1 MKICPTCN
9 LRYPVDATQC
19 LLDRTALVVAP
30 DPYLGVVLGGTYRI
44 EGIIGVG
51 GMATVYR
58 ARNTLQDRVVAVKLF
73 RRELSGDPKLRER
86 FRREATSTRRLPHP
100 NIIEILDSGDTEDGL
115 PYLVMEFLEGKTL
128 EAVLKQSSG
137 PLSVERTVDLGAQLA
152 AGLARA
158 HDFQVI
164 HRDLKPDN
172 LFVCQRAGERE
183 LLKILDFG
191 IARSMQDARL
201 TGTGEIFGTPQY
213 MAPERITSI
222 DAGPAADLYAV
233 GCILFRCVTG
243 RLPFIAPDVTTFL
256 IQHLRDKP
264 PAPRSLRA
272 DVPVELDAL
281 ILQCLE
287 KDPAKRPVDAHAL
300 GRVLAHL
307 AQQHPRHDPR
317 PFVPPTAPSRA
328 VLAAQRTTTST
339 GSMFSAVSVAR
350 WGRRA
355 EILGTMC
362 QRVYGDAMP
371 GDVAAAVGRLR
382 AAVTAMSDVH
392 GRWMADQARIEATAT
407 RTREA
412 QARFGHA
419 MDALAQDLS
428 TARQSAQTASE
439 DARAA
444 ESGAG
449 AAAERFWSLHAAVV
463 ETGSSPMPSPELA
476 QRYRDALAAMD
487 EAMPAAESLALTRR
501 RADALA
507 AEVKDLEFQIDALRA
522 QLERVSQSAE
532 DEMRDVQKRLETAA
546 AQLAQMETTLLQD
559 ATRLTTL
566 LRPRRELAALFQELE
581 ADAA

>member
-1 MKICPTCN
+1 MKICPVCN
-9 LRYPVDATQC
+9 LRYPNDAANC
-19 LLDRTALVVAP
+19 LLDRTPLVVAP
-30 DPYLGVVLGGTYRI
+30 DPYLGMILGGTYRI
-44 EGIIGVG
+44 EGIVGVG

-100 NIIEILDSGDTEDGL
+100 NIIEILDSGDTEEGL
-115 PYLVMEFLEGKTL
+115 PYLVMEFLEGRTL
-128 EAVLKQSSG
+128 EAILKQSAG
-137 PLSVERTVDLGAQLA
+137 PLPVARAVDLGMQLS

-172 LFVCQRAGERE
+172 LIVCPREGGGE

-222 DAGPAADLYAV
+222 DAGPSADLYAV
-233 GCILFRCVTG
+233 GCILYRCVTG
-243 RLPFIAPDVTTFL
+243 RLPFTAPDVTTFL
-256 IQHLRDKP
+256 IQHLRDTP
-264 PAPRSLRA
+264 PAPRALRGEL
-272 DVPVELDAL
+272 PVALDAL

-287 KDPAKRPVDAHAL
+287 KDPQKRPVDAHAL
-300 GRVLAHL
+300 GRG
-307 AQQHPRHDPR
+307 
-317 PFVPPTAPSRA
+317 
-328 VLAAQRTTTST
+328 LAAVARALPGATPKSFVSPTPPARSVVSSHRATTST

-362 QRVYGDAMP
+362 HRVYGDVMP
-371 GDVAAAVGRLR
+371 PDVAGAVGRLR
-382 AAVTAMSDVH
+382 AAVTAMVDVH
-392 GRWMADQARIEATAT
+392 GRWMSDQARIDSIAT

-428 TARQSAQTASE
+428 TARQSAHP
-439 DARAA
+439 AA
-444 ESGAG
+444 E
-449 AAAERFWSLHAAVV
+449 AARVAEVELNTCADRFWTLHAAVV
-463 ETGSSPMPSPELA
+463 ETGSSPSPSPELA
-476 QRYRDALAAMD
+476 ARYREALAAMQ
-487 EAMPAAESLALTRR
+487 ESQPAAEAME
-501 RADALA
+501 RARAWEA
-507 AEVKDLEFQIDALRA
+507 ECVAEVKDLEFQIDALRA
-522 QLERVSQSAE
+522 QLERVSQHGE
-532 DEMRDVQKRLETAA
+532 DEMREVQKRLEVAA

-566 LRPRRELAALFQELE
+566 LRPRHELVALFQELE

>member
-1 MKICPTCN
+1 MKICPACN
-9 LRYPVDATQC
+9 LRYPNDATSC

-44 EGIIGVG
+44 EGIVGVG

-100 NIIEILDSGDTEDGL
+100 NIIEILDSGDTEEGL
-115 PYLVMEFLEGKTL
+115 PYLVMEFLEGRTL
-128 EAVLKQSSG
+128 EAVLKQSGG
-137 PLSVERTVDLGAQLA
+137 PLPLARAVDLGMQLA

-172 LFVCQRAGERE
+172 LIVVPRDGGGE

-233 GCILFRCVTG
+233 GCILYRCVTG
-243 RLPFIAPDVTTFL
+243 RLPFVAPDVTTYL
-256 IQHLRDKP
+256 IQHLRDRPQSPRSMRAEVP
-264 PAPRSLRA
+264 PA
-272 DVPVELDAL
+272 LDAL
-281 ILQCLE
+281 ILQLLE

-300 GRVLAHL
+300 GRG
-307 AQQHPRHDPR
+307 
-317 PFVPPTAPSRA
+317 
-328 VLAAQRTTTST
+328 LAAVAQSLPGAPPKVYAAPTPAARSVVASHRSTTST

-362 QRVYGDAMP
+362 KRVYGDAMP
-371 GDVAAAVGRLR
+371 GEVGAAVGRLR
-382 AAVTAMSDVH
+382 AAVTAMVDVH
-392 GRWMADQARIEATAT
+392 GRWMSDQSRIDGIAT

-428 TARQSAQTASE
+428 TARQEAAPAIEAARTAERELQT
-439 DARAA
+439 R
-444 ESGAG
+444 
-449 AAAERFWSLHAAVV
+449 AERFWSRHAAVV
-463 ETGSSPMPSPELA
+463 ETGASPEPSAELA
-476 QRYRDALAAMD
+476 TRYRESLAAME
-487 EAMPAAESLALTRR
+487 EARPAAEVLA
-501 RADALA
+501 RAREWEEQRT

-522 QLERVSQSAE
+522 QLERVSQHGE
-532 DEMRDVQKRLETAA
+532 DEMREVQKRLETAA
-546 AQLAQMETTLLQD
+546 AQLGQMETTLLQD

-566 LRPRRELAALFQELE
+566 LRPRPELAALFHELE

>member
-1 MKICPTCN
+1 MKICPVCN
-9 LRYPVDATQC
+9 LRYPNDAANC

-30 DPYLGVVLGGTYRI
+30 DPYLGVILGGTYRI
-44 EGIIGVG
+44 EGIVGVG

-100 NIIEILDSGDTEDGL
+100 NIIEILDSGDTEEGL
-115 PYLVMEFLEGKTL
+115 PYLVMEFLEGSTL
-128 EAVLKQSSG
+128 EAVLKQAAG
-137 PLSVERTVDLGAQLA
+137 PLPLARSVDLAAQLA

-164 HRDLKPDN
+164 HRDLKPEN
-172 LFVCQRAGERE
+172 LFVCPREGGGE

-222 DAGPAADLYAV
+222 DAGPSADLYAV
-233 GCILFRCVTG
+233 GCILYRCVTG
-243 RLPFIAPDVTTFL
+243 RLPFTAPDVTTFL
-256 IQHLRDKP
+256 IQHLRDTP
-264 PAPRSLRA
+264 AAPRSLRPEI
-272 DVPVELDAL
+272 PVALDAL

-287 KDPAKRPVDAHAL
+287 KDPQRRPVDAHAL
-300 GRVLAHL
+300 GRGLASVRQSL
-307 AQQHPRHDPR
+307 PGAAPKVFSVPRDE
-317 PFVPPTAPSRA
+317 A
-328 VLAAQRTTTST
+328 RTVVTSHRSTTST

-350 WGRRA
+350 WGRRT
-355 EILGTMC
+355 EILRTMC
-362 QRVYGDAMP
+362 HRVYGDAMP

-382 AAVTAMSDVH
+382 AAVTAMVDVH
-392 GRWMADQARIEATAT
+392 GRWMSDQGRVDTIAT

-428 TARQSAQTASE
+428 TARQRQHPASE
-439 DARAA
+439 AARAA
-444 ESGAG
+444 ESDLNFY
-449 AAAERFWSLHAAVV
+449 AERFWTLHAAVV
-463 ETGSSPMPSPELA
+463 ETGSSPTPSGELA
-476 QRYRDALAAMD
+476 ERYREALAAMD
-487 EAMPAAESLALTRR
+487 EALPAAEAMESA
-501 RADALA
+501 RAWEAA
-507 AEVKDLEFQIDALRA
+507 CTAEVKDLEYQIAALRA
-522 QLERVSQSAE
+522 QLERVSQHGE
-532 DEMRDVQKRLETAA
+532 DEMREVQKRLEVAA
-546 AQLAQMETTLLQD
+546 AQLGQMESTLLQD

-566 LRPRRELAALFQELE
+566 LRPRRELVALFQELE

>member
-100 NIIEILDSGDTEDGL
+100 NIIEILDWGDTEESL
-115 PYLVMEFLEGKTL
+115 PYLVMEYLEGRTL
-128 EAVLKQSSG
+128 EALLKQSSG

-172 LFVCQRAGERE
+172 LFVCPRGDDKE

-243 RLPFIAPDVTTFL
+243 RLPFVAPDVTTFL

-264 PAPRSLRA
+264 VAPRSLRP

-287 KDPAKRPVDAHAL
+287 KDPAKRPVDAHAV
-300 GRVLAHL
+300 GRVLTAL
-307 AQQHPRHDPR
+307 AQRFPRR
-317 PFVPPTAPSRA
+317 EAKAFVPPTAPARA
-328 VLAAQRTTTST
+328 VLAAQRSTTST

-362 QRVYGDAMP
+362 QRVYADAMP
-371 GDVAAAVGRLR
+371 ADVAAAVGRLR
-382 AAVTAMSDVH
+382 AAVTAMADVH
-392 GRWMADQARIEATAT
+392 ARWMSDQSRIDAIST

-428 TARQSAQTASE
+428 TARQSAQ
-439 DARAA
+439 DAA
-444 ESGAG
+444 EVARVAEASASGV
-449 AAAERFWSLHAAVV
+449 AERFWTLHAAVV
-463 ETGSSPMPSPELA
+463 ETGSSPTPSVELA
-476 QRYRDALAAMD
+476 QRYRDALAAME
-487 EAMPAAESLALTRR
+487 EAMPASEALLSARR
-501 RADALA
+501 KADAMT
-507 AEVKDLEFQIDALRA
+507 AEVKDLEFQIAALRA
-522 QLERVSQSAE
+522 QLERVSQAAE
-532 DEMRDVQKRLETAA
+532 DDMRDVQKRLETAA